1 MTTANVF
8 KPSSSRPLPQQRLL
22 MMAIAM
28 LALSL
33 AACSSSKK
41 PSKSRPTAPVTQSKA
56 PIQIAHVTSA
66 QGGPE
71 IAMYAMGLIGTP
83 YQYGGNSTSTGFD
96 CSGLVTYVYKQAL
109 TVPLPRTAKDLAFS
123 SRSIKKSQLKAGDL
137 VFFNTSGNNPFS
149 HVGIYIGNNQFV
161 HAPSSNGTIRT
172 ASLDNPYFAPRFTGA
187 RTFFAR

>member
-1 MTTANVF
+1 MHTA
-8 KPSSSRPLPQQRLL
+8 STSRYADLRRPWQRTLL
-22 MMAIAM
+22 LLSLVL
-28 LALSL
+28 LALSV
-33 AACSSSKK
+33 AACGSKK
-41 PSKSRPTAPVTQSKA
+41 PPKPRPGVVAQSKK
-56 PIQIAHVTSA
+56 PIQISHISSS

-96 CSGLVTYVYKQAL
+96 CSGLVTYVYNQAL

>member
-1 MTTANVF
+1 MNLASMNR
-8 KPSSSRPLPQQRLL
+8 PAPERRPLKQGLFL
-22 MMAIAM
+22 ISLVM

-33 AACSSSKK
+33 GACSSSKK
-41 PSKSRPTAPVTQSKA
+41 PPKPRPGSVVQSKQ
-56 PIQIAHVTSA
+56 PIQISHISSA

-83 YQYGGNSTSTGFD
+83 YQYGGNSANTGFD
-96 CSGLVTYVYKQAL
+96 CSGLVTYVYNQAL